1 MARYVPATVAIVL
14 AAALAGAGARSGSD
28 GVRASEFPAPGTE
41 AIALTAARSR
51 VTSHVRPEPGT
62 GFHATS
68 EPSAGQRAADEPL
81 DRILDLYVRDGLVYY
96 RALRSERAVLDRYVR
111 SLRAAPAGFGD
122 WTNAQQVAFWI
133 NSYNALVL
141 RTVIDHYP
149 IRGGSPLYPP
159 DSIRQIPGA
168 FERIRHTVAGRQITL
183 DQIESAVLATFGDPR
198 VFLAL
203 GRGAVGSGR
212 LRSEAFSAGRLESQL
227 EAAAE
232 EFATEPWGVILDR
245 MADAVQVSAVFGWRQ
260 EEFVQAYADRGWTD
274 SGRSPIERAVL
285 NLIEPSLFPGERAFL
300 ANNTFSFAYQD
311 FDWRLNDLTGG
322 RP

>member
-1 MARYVPATVAIVL
+1 MLDLNRTAIAIIL
-14 AAALAGAGARSGSD
+14 AAGLAGAGD
-28 GVRASEFPAPGTE
+28 RAETGRAGGGESTE
-41 AIALTAARSR
+41 AWSATISYAVPGLAACLRAVPGSPEN
-51 VTSHVRPEPGT
+51 RPT
-62 GFHATS
+62 LAVS
-68 EPSAGQRAADEPL
+68 SASQRAVDEPL
-81 DRILDLYVRDGLVYY
+81 GRLLDLYVRDGLVYY
-96 RALRSERAVLDRYVR
+96 RALRIERAVLDRYVR
-111 SLRAAPAGFGD
+111 SLRAVPADFGD
-122 WTNAQQVAFWI
+122 WTTAQQVAFWI

-168 FERIRHTVAGRQITL
+168 FEGVRHTVAGRQLTL
-183 DQIESAVLATFGDPR
+183 DQIESTVLASFGDPR

-232 EFATEPWGVILDR
+232 EFATEPWGVVLDR
-245 MADAVQVSAVFGWRQ
+245 LGDTVRVSPIFGWRRD
-260 EEFVQAYADRGWTD
+260 EFIRAYADRGWTD

-285 NLIEPSLFPGERAFL
+285 NLIEPALFPSERAFL
-300 ANNTFSFAYQD
+300 ADNTFSFAYQD

>member
-1 MARYVPATVAIVL
+1 M
-14 AAALAGAGARSGSD
+14 
-28 GVRASEFPAPGTE
+28 
-41 AIALTAARSR
+41 
-51 VTSHVRPEPGT
+51 
-62 GFHATS
+62 
-68 EPSAGQRAADEPL
+68 
-81 DRILDLYVRDGLVYY
+81 
-96 RALRSERAVLDRYVR
+96 R
-111 SLRAAPAGFGD
+111 SLRTVPAGFGD

-133 NSYNALVL
+133 NGYNALVL

-168 FERIRHTVAGRQITL
+168 FERIRHTVAGREITL
-183 DQIESAVLATFGDPR
+183 DQIESTVLASFGDPR

-245 MADAVQVSAVFGWRQ
+245 LADTVHVSPIFGWRQ
-260 EEFVQAYADRGWTD
+260 EDFVRAYADRGWTD

-285 NLIEPSLFPGERAFL
+285 NLIGPALFPSERVFL
-300 ANNTFSFAYQD
+300 ANNTFSFAYRE